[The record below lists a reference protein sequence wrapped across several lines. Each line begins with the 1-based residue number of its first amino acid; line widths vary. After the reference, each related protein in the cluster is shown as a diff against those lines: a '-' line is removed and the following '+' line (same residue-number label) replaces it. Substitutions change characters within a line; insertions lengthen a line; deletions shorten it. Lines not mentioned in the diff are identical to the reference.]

1 MRVLWVLSWGAV
13 ARTLEA
19 PRAGEVEGP
28 VVGADVG
35 EALVQV
41 AETSPFVPA
50 VGASVE
56 SRTTALSGGAWC
68 VQWACEAFVAHNT
81 MALLAGHGHGLITQ
95 AHDGVPLLAGMHS
108 HCLHANGLWGPWR
121 QRVGDVCPPL
131 GWRRQPSTV
140 VRAINSLLADKGRR
154 QLHDLLGSHDE
165 AGGLRPLL
173 YCC

>member
-81 MALLAGHGHGLITQ
+81 MALLAG
-95 AHDGVPLLAGMHS
+95 AWAWVD
-108 HCLHANGLWGPWR
+108 
-121 QRVGDVCPPL
+121 
-131 GWRRQPSTV
+131 
-140 VRAINSLLADKGRR
+140 NS
-154 QLHDLLGSHDE
+154 S
-165 AGGLRPLL
+165 P
-173 YCC
+173 